1 MSLCGIISKHPDSIP
16 SIDCEAVIRH
26 AIKLYTDE
34 VGNLWVAL
42 AEYYIRQGYFEK
54 ARNIF
59 EEAIEAVCVLV

>member
-1 MSLCGIISKHPDSIP
+1 MISKYPDEITCV
-16 SIDCEAVIRH
+16 DCEAVIRH

-59 EEAIEAVCVLV
+59 EEAIDSVFFIH